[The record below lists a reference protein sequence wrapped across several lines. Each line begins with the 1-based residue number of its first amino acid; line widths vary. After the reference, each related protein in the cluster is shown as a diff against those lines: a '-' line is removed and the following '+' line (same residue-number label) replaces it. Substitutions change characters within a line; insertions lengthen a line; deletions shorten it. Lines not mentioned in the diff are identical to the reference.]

1 MVPYN
6 ALRRVITHLLRVSMV
21 EERQR
26 VKGTYHAKQVAW
38 QCLGLGLTPEY
49 EQHRWDKMS
58 VLWEH
63 LDHFT

>member
-1 MVPYN
+1 
-6 ALRRVITHLLRVSMV
+6 MV
-21 EERQR
+21 EESER
-26 VKGTYHAKQVAW
+26 VKGTHHAKQVAW